1 MNLIRNAFDSISK
14 YIYNNQEEI
23 DDDDYGEIIIND
35 NIEPD
40 EINFNDYLPVFLYSH
55 AEYPTLP
62 HLDVGKYPGT
72 RSMFVQPNKR
82 GKIKQTKKRQELF
95 TEVPDNVIVVDPIIK
110 GKLCNSTKSIDYGFV
125 DFILKNGNSSF
136 LENKSFLKAYNN
148 YSKNSSPIKKK
159 KTKKRTK
166 SKRRKSKTKKEEE
179 KNKDLKLIKTFH
191 NNKKVYFSG
200 STINNFSIVFDVN
213 KKGYEYKI
221 PWKIRYKN
229 PIRGKEQ
236 TIPIDRKYNLYR
248 ESDTNPKRILLEDT
262 IEIIIE
268 ELNNV
273 TGLEEYKDENGNVKF
288 VLYLI
293 SCRGGDTKETED
305 KKIYVGQEQV
315 KKNGENG
322 TYFINKRKT
331 KREVSFEKGY
341 VYSTPSPTPSISSSL
356 ESVASIGGGKKKT
369 RKKKYRK
376 KRGGGSLFKIMSWN
390 ILASVAVK
398 YHKKN
403 SEEEKEKERGLRH
416 DAIIRKIELE
426 DPDVILLQEF
436 DRHFMEKIKGKY
448 EIITKFPM
456 ENVNSFTTAVLY
468 KNDKFENDNDS
479 KLLYDEET
487 ETYDKKNAM
496 RADLTFKANGKK
508 IRFISLHLSGRKEKA
523 RTRLLNYIIKD
534 IKKVE
539 KNKIGIYGGDF
550 NQVLSNT
557 DENYSTCSFDYA
569 DEKEGKEG
577 KKVLI
582 DKIVYPN
589 THIKMKS
596 YKVDKEP
603 CNDGDKNDK
612 DKFEF
617 SQFNGSD
624 HFPIVAEFMFIEN
637 ESKNESK
644 KKSKKKSKTESKTK
658 SKKSV
663 KK

>member
-23 DDDDYGEIIIND
+23 NDDDDYGEIIIND
-35 NIEPD
+35 NIEPEND
-40 EINFNDYLPVFLYSH
+40 INFNDYLPVFLYSH

-136 LENKSFLKAYNN
+136 LENKLFLKAYNN

-166 SKRRKSKTKKEEE
+166 SKKRKSKTKKED
-179 KNKDLKLIKTFH
+179 KNKDLKLIKTFY

-213 KKGYEYKI
+213 NKKQDDEYNI

-273 TGLEEYKDENGNVKF
+273 TGLEEYKDGNGNVKF

-305 KKIYVGQEQV
+305 KQIYVGQEQV
-315 KKNGENG
+315 KKNGR
-322 TYFINKRKT
+322 YFINKTKT
-331 KREVSFEKGY
+331 KGEELFEKGY
-341 VYSTPSPTPSISSSL
+341 VYSTPSPLSSSSL
-356 ESVASIGGGKKKT
+356 ESVTSIASVVGGKKKT

-376 KRGGGSLFKIMSWN
+376 K
-390 ILASVAVK
+390 
-398 YHKKN
+398 
-403 SEEEKEKERGLRH
+403 
-416 DAIIRKIELE
+416 
-426 DPDVILLQEF
+426 
-436 DRHFMEKIKGKY
+436 
-448 EIITKFPM
+448 
-456 ENVNSFTTAVLY
+456 
-468 KNDKFENDNDS
+468 
-479 KLLYDEET
+479 
-487 ETYDKKNAM
+487 
-496 RADLTFKANGKK
+496 
-508 IRFISLHLSGRKEKA
+508 
-523 RTRLLNYIIKD
+523 
-534 IKKVE
+534 
-539 KNKIGIYGGDF
+539 
-550 NQVLSNT
+550 
-557 DENYSTCSFDYA
+557 
-569 DEKEGKEG
+569 
-577 KKVLI
+577 
-582 DKIVYPN
+582 
-589 THIKMKS
+589 
-596 YKVDKEP
+596 
-603 CNDGDKNDK
+603 
-612 DKFEF
+612 
-617 SQFNGSD
+617 
-624 HFPIVAEFMFIEN
+624 
-637 ESKNESK
+637 
-644 KKSKKKSKTESKTK
+644 
-658 SKKSV
+658 SV

>member
-23 DDDDYGEIIIND
+23 NDDDDYGEIIIND
-35 NIEPD
+35 NNEPD

-62 HLDVGKYPGT
+62 HLDIGKYPGT
-72 RSMFVQPNKR
+72 RSMFVQPNER

-136 LENKSFLKAYNN
+136 LENKLFLKAYNN

-166 SKRRKSKTKKEEE
+166 SKKRKGKTKKEQE
-179 KNKDLKLIKTFH
+179 KNKDLKLIKTFY

-213 KKGYEYKI
+213 NKKQDDEYNI

-229 PIRGKEQ
+229 PIRGEEEQ

-305 KKIYVGQEQV
+305 KQIYVGQEQV

-331 KREVSFEKGY
+331 KREELFEKGY
-341 VYSTPSPTPSISSSL
+341 VYSTPPPTPSISSSL

-376 KRGGGSLFKIMSWN
+376 K
-390 ILASVAVK
+390 
-398 YHKKN
+398 
-403 SEEEKEKERGLRH
+403 
-416 DAIIRKIELE
+416 
-426 DPDVILLQEF
+426 
-436 DRHFMEKIKGKY
+436 
-448 EIITKFPM
+448 
-456 ENVNSFTTAVLY
+456 
-468 KNDKFENDNDS
+468 
-479 KLLYDEET
+479 
-487 ETYDKKNAM
+487 
-496 RADLTFKANGKK
+496 
-508 IRFISLHLSGRKEKA
+508 
-523 RTRLLNYIIKD
+523 
-534 IKKVE
+534 
-539 KNKIGIYGGDF
+539 
-550 NQVLSNT
+550 
-557 DENYSTCSFDYA
+557 
-569 DEKEGKEG
+569 
-577 KKVLI
+577 
-582 DKIVYPN
+582 
-589 THIKMKS
+589 
-596 YKVDKEP
+596 
-603 CNDGDKNDK
+603 
-612 DKFEF
+612 
-617 SQFNGSD
+617 
-624 HFPIVAEFMFIEN
+624 
-637 ESKNESK
+637 
-644 KKSKKKSKTESKTK
+644 
-658 SKKSV
+658 SV

>member
-1 MNLIRNAFDSISK
+1 MDFFFNTINSISK

-23 DDDDYGEIIIND
+23 NDDDYGEIIIND

-62 HLDVGKYPGT
+62 HLDIGKYPGT

-136 LENKSFLKAYNN
+136 LENKLFLKAYNN

-166 SKRRKSKTKKEEE
+166 SKKRKSKTKKEQE
-179 KNKDLKLIKTFH
+179 KNKDLKLIKTFY

-213 KKGYEYKI
+213 NKKQDDEYNI

-229 PIRGKEQ
+229 PIRGEEQ

-288 VLYLI
+288 MLYLI

-305 KKIYVGQEQV
+305 KQIYVGQEQV

-331 KREVSFEKGY
+331 KREVSFEKD
-341 VYSTPSPTPSISSSL
+341 VYSTPSPSISSSL
-356 ESVASIGGGKKKT
+356 ESVALIGGGKKKT

-376 KRGGGSLFKIMSWN
+376 KRGGGGSSFKIMSWN
-390 ILASVAVK
+390 ILASAAVK
-398 YHKKN
+398 YHREDKK
-403 SEEEKEKERGLRH
+403 EEEEKERGLRH
-416 DAIIRKIELE
+416 DAIIRKINKVN
-426 DPDVILLQEF
+426 PDVILLQEF

-448 EIITKFPM
+448 EIITKFPI

-468 KNDKFENDNDS
+468 KNDKFKNENDNDS
-479 KLLYDEET
+479 ELLYDENT
-487 ETYDKKNAM
+487 KTYDKKNAM
-496 RADLTFKANGKK
+496 RADLTFIENEKK
-508 IRFISLHLSGRKEKA
+508 FRFISLHLSGKVKTA
-523 RTRLLNYIIKD
+523 RTKLFNDIIKD
-534 IKKVE
+534 INKGYC
-539 KNKIGIYGGDF
+539 NDKIGIYGGDF
-550 NQVLSNT
+550 NQVLPKPE
-557 DENYSTCSFDYA
+557 ENY
-569 DEKEGKEG
+569 
-577 KKVLI
+577 
-582 DKIVYPN
+582 
-589 THIKMKS
+589 
-596 YKVDKEP
+596 
-603 CNDGDKNDK
+603 
-612 DKFEF
+612 
-617 SQFNGSD
+617 
-624 HFPIVAEFMFIEN
+624 
-637 ESKNESK
+637 
-644 KKSKKKSKTESKTK
+644 
-658 SKKSV
+658 
-663 KK
+663 

>member
-1 MNLIRNAFDSISK
+1 MDFFFNTINSISK

-23 DDDDYGEIIIND
+23 NDDDYGEIIIND

-62 HLDVGKYPGT
+62 HLDIGKYPGT

-136 LENKSFLKAYNN
+136 LENKLFLKAYNN

-166 SKRRKSKTKKEEE
+166 SKKRKSKTKKEQE
-179 KNKDLKLIKTFH
+179 KNKDLKLIKTFY

-213 KKGYEYKI
+213 NKKQDDEYNI

-229 PIRGKEQ
+229 PIRGEEEQ

-288 VLYLI
+288 MLYLI

-305 KKIYVGQEQV
+305 KQIYVGQEQV

-341 VYSTPSPTPSISSSL
+341 VYSTPPPTPSISSSL

-376 KRGGGSLFKIMSWN
+376 K
-390 ILASVAVK
+390 
-398 YHKKN
+398 
-403 SEEEKEKERGLRH
+403 
-416 DAIIRKIELE
+416 
-426 DPDVILLQEF
+426 
-436 DRHFMEKIKGKY
+436 
-448 EIITKFPM
+448 
-456 ENVNSFTTAVLY
+456 
-468 KNDKFENDNDS
+468 
-479 KLLYDEET
+479 
-487 ETYDKKNAM
+487 
-496 RADLTFKANGKK
+496 
-508 IRFISLHLSGRKEKA
+508 
-523 RTRLLNYIIKD
+523 
-534 IKKVE
+534 
-539 KNKIGIYGGDF
+539 
-550 NQVLSNT
+550 
-557 DENYSTCSFDYA
+557 
-569 DEKEGKEG
+569 
-577 KKVLI
+577 
-582 DKIVYPN
+582 
-589 THIKMKS
+589 
-596 YKVDKEP
+596 
-603 CNDGDKNDK
+603 
-612 DKFEF
+612 
-617 SQFNGSD
+617 
-624 HFPIVAEFMFIEN
+624 
-637 ESKNESK
+637 
-644 KKSKKKSKTESKTK
+644 
-658 SKKSV
+658 SV

>member
-23 DDDDYGEIIIND
+23 NDDDDDYGEIIIND

-72 RSMFVQPNKR
+72 RSRFVQPNKR

-166 SKRRKSKTKKEEE
+166 SKKRKSKTKKED
-179 KNKDLKLIKTFH
+179 KNNDLKLIKTFY

-213 KKGYEYKI
+213 KKGDEYNI

-273 TGLEEYKDENGNVKF
+273 AGLNQYKDGNGNVKF

-305 KKIYVGQEQV
+305 KQIYVGQEQV
-315 KKNGENG
+315 KKNGR
-322 TYFINKRKT
+322 YFINKTTT
-331 KREVSFEKGY
+331 KGEELFESF
-341 VYSTPSPTPSISSSL
+341 VYTTPSPLTSISS
-356 ESVASIGGGKKKT
+356 VDSIGGGKKKT

-376 KRGGGSLFKIMSWN
+376 K
-390 ILASVAVK
+390 
-398 YHKKN
+398 
-403 SEEEKEKERGLRH
+403 
-416 DAIIRKIELE
+416 
-426 DPDVILLQEF
+426 
-436 DRHFMEKIKGKY
+436 
-448 EIITKFPM
+448 
-456 ENVNSFTTAVLY
+456 
-468 KNDKFENDNDS
+468 
-479 KLLYDEET
+479 
-487 ETYDKKNAM
+487 
-496 RADLTFKANGKK
+496 
-508 IRFISLHLSGRKEKA
+508 
-523 RTRLLNYIIKD
+523 
-534 IKKVE
+534 
-539 KNKIGIYGGDF
+539 
-550 NQVLSNT
+550 
-557 DENYSTCSFDYA
+557 
-569 DEKEGKEG
+569 
-577 KKVLI
+577 
-582 DKIVYPN
+582 
-589 THIKMKS
+589 
-596 YKVDKEP
+596 
-603 CNDGDKNDK
+603 
-612 DKFEF
+612 
-617 SQFNGSD
+617 
-624 HFPIVAEFMFIEN
+624 
-637 ESKNESK
+637 
-644 KKSKKKSKTESKTK
+644 
-658 SKKSV
+658 SV